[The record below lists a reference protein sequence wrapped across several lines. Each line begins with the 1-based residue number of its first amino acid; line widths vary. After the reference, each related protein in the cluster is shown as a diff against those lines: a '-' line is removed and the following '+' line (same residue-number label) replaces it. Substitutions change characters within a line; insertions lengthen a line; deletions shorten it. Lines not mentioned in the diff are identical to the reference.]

1 MMRLFPPD
9 HETVDKG
16 HGRLEI
22 RRIWVSDELKNYLK
36 FPGNQQVFR
45 IERTTTYL
53 PKNKTTHEVCYG
65 ITSLDTGRANA
76 QDVLSYNRG
85 HWGIENRVHWV
96 RDVTFD
102 EDRSQ
107 VRKGGGPQTMAT
119 LRNLAIGL
127 LRLCGVENIA
137 AALRHLGR
145 RVEKVLC
152 LIGA

>member
-1 MMRLFPPD
+1 MTRLSPPD

-22 RRIWVSDELKNYLK
+22 RRIWVSDGLKNYLE

-45 IERTTTYL
+45 VERTTTYL
-53 PKNKTTHEVCYG
+53 PKNKTTYEVCYG
-65 ITSLDTGRANA
+65 ITSLGTERADA

-107 VRKGGGPQTMAT
+107 VRKGSGPQTMAT

-127 LRLCGVENIA
+127 LRLCGVSNIA

-145 RVEKVLC
+145 RAEKVLC